1 MSTNTITVTSSST
14 ISVVTIG
21 TQGLELTGSAGGIAI
36 YDSTNSQWIDSA
48 STRAQS
54 LTAKLYNLQ
63 FTAGGA
69 TVTGVLDEDN
79 LNSNSA
85 VKLATQQSIKA
96 YVDAQVTA
104 QDLDLTD
111 GSTTIA
117 IDLDSETLSILG
129 GTGITSAAS
138 GNGVT
143 ISITTEDVQDLV
155 GAMFS
160 SNTESGIAVTYQDA
174 DGTIDLNVDDFSIT
188 LTGDVTGS
196 GTVTN
201 LGDVSFA
208 TTITANSLVLGTDT
222 TGNYVATIAAG
233 EGIDVSGSGSETA
246 AITISAEDATSSNKG
261 IASFASADFVLSSG
275 AVTVKPAQTTI
286 TSITNAALVVGRDAD
301 NDIDFAT
308 DDTVIFRAAGADQVK
323 LIDGVLAPVT
333 DNDVDLGTA
342 SLQFKDAYINGTL
355 EADAITIA
363 GITLAETI
371 SDTVGAMVSN
381 NTETNI
387 TVTYQDDDNTLDF
400 VIGTLNQDTTGTA
413 QLATTVTVSA
423 NNSTDE
429 TVYPVFVDGATGAQ
443 GAETDTGL
451 NYNPSSGMLTSAG
464 FTGALTGNASTAT
477 LLESARTIGGV
488 SFNGSAAI
496 VPATITVAD
505 TNDATSFVGLFES
518 ATGDLAPKTDAA
530 LLYNASNGTLT
541 STIITATT
549 AFVPDA
555 SDGASLGTSALEF
568 SDLYL
573 ADGAVVN
580 FGDDQEV
587 TLTHV
592 HDTGLLLNGAMQLQ
606 FNDAS
611 QFIQA
616 PDATTLD
623 INATAEVEINA
634 TLLDVNAN
642 INASGTYVGAGLM
655 TTGGNIVIPDAGY
668 IGSAS
673 DTDAIQIEADGD
685 IVLSQDLAVTGTLG
699 VTGVATLASH
709 LELGDNDQIKVG
721 AAADMLLYHDATNS
735 YLTNKTGVMKIA
747 TETSGIA
754 VQIGHGTS
762 ETTFG
767 DNVTITGDLTIN
779 GATTTVATT
788 NLTVTDPLVKYA
800 QAYTGTA
807 YDSGIII
814 TRGNGSATDT
824 ANRGFIWDASAQEFA
839 TIAANTEDGT
849 TAGNVTINDYV
860 NLHVGALTSD
870 DRSTLTGGLT
880 IADGGQIGSASDAD
894 AIAIGSDGDVTL
906 TQDLELQHDGAILS
920 FGANDEVTLTHVH
933 DTGLLL
939 NGAMA
944 LQFNDASQSIN
955 APNATTLDINATAEI
970 ELNATL
976 LDVNANINASGT
988 YIGAGLMT
996 TGGNIVIPDAG
1007 YIGSVS
1013 DTDAIQIEAD
1023 GDIVMSQDLQVV
1035 GTLDVNSSADIAGD
1049 LTLSAGA
1056 DGALRFSAAS
1066 SVKIKDNEGASLV
1079 FEEADAAYMT
1089 FVTTDSSE
1097 AVKFDKALDINA
1109 AVQVD
1114 ATFTSGVDGQ
1124 GYDTIF
1130 YGDTASANMT
1140 WDTSADDL
1148 IFNGGAGLIVPE
1160 GQLTLGSTAIT
1171 STASE
1176 LNKLDGAT
1184 VVVAEINYLDLG
1196 TTAIGTAVASKAVVL
1211 DSSKDYTGIRN
1222 LTVSGELDAATGDFS
1237 GAVDI
1242 AGDLTL
1248 SAGADGALTFGA
1260 ASSVKVIDNNGAALV
1275 FEEADNAY
1283 MTFVTTDSSEAVKFD
1298 KALDINAAVQIDA
1311 AFTSGVDG
1319 QGYDTKFFGDTSG
1332 AYLMWDTSGDKL
1344 LTAGGANI
1352 DIVKDKLLIGGVA
1365 VTTTAAE
1372 LNILDTVTAVAG
1384 ELNALDLGS
1393 TAVGTAIA
1401 SKAVI
1406 LDSNKDYTGI
1416 RNLTI
1421 SGELDA
1427 ATLDISSSIDVAG
1440 NSVLASVDVTGL
1452 ATAATFEPDGDTA
1465 AGDNAAIG
1473 YTDAEGLILTGQ
1485 GTTND
1490 VTIKNDAD
1498 ADVIEIPT
1506 GTTNVTIAG
1515 TLGTGGAITSGAG
1528 LLIADAGT
1536 IGSASDT
1543 NAIAIS
1549 SAGLVSLSATN
1560 ALKLNAGTT
1569 AQRPTGA
1576 AGHIRYNSTLSQF
1589 EGYGSAWGSL
1599 GGGATGGGSDTVFV
1613 ENADDVTTNYTITSG
1628 KNAMS
1633 VGPIT
1638 VEAGVVVT
1646 IPSGSR
1652 WVVL

>member
-1 MSTNTITVTSSST
+1 MSTNSITVTGGSGINTITVTDSSN
-14 ISVVTIG
+14 ISVVTVG
-21 TQGLELTGSAGGIAI
+21 TQGLELVGSNGGIAI
-36 YDSTNSQWIDSA
+36 YDLTNTQWVDSA

-54 LTAKLYNLQ
+54 LTAKLYNLS

-79 LNSNSA
+79 LGSDSA

-155 GAMFS
+155 GAMFT

-174 DGTIDLNVDDFSIT
+174 DGTIDLNVDDFDIT

-208 TTITANSLVLGTDT
+208 ATIAANSVALGTDT

-246 AITISAEDATSSNKG
+246 GVTISAEDATSSNKG
-261 IASFASADFVLSSG
+261 VASFNSTDFTVSSG
-275 AVTVKPAQTTI
+275 AVTV
-286 TSITNAALVVGRDAD
+286 NAERVQ
-301 NDIDFAT
+301 DI
-308 DDTVIFRAAGADQVK
+308 
-323 LIDGVLAPVT
+323 
-333 DNDVDLGTA
+333 
-342 SLQFKDAYINGTL
+342 
-355 EADAITIA
+355 
-363 GITLAETI
+363 
-371 SDTVGAMVSN
+371 VGAMTTS
-381 NTETNI
+381 NTETGI
-387 TVTYQDDDNTLDF
+387 TVTYQDDDGTIDF
-400 VIGTLNQDTTGTA
+400 VVGTLNQDTTGNAATA
-413 QLATTVTVSA
+413 TALETARTIGGTSFNGTADIAVALSATATALATARTIGGTSFDGTSDIAVALSTQATTITVSA

-477 LLESARTIGGV
+477 TLETARTIGGV

-505 TNDATSFVGLFES
+505 TTDTTSFVALFES
-518 ATGDLAPKTDAA
+518 ATGDLAPKTDGA
-530 LLYNASNGTLT
+530 LLYNAGTGTLT
-541 STIITATT
+541 TTIITATT

-592 HDTGLLLNGAMQLQ
+592 ADTGLLLNSTMQLQ

-611 QFIQA
+611 QYIQA
-616 PDATTLD
+616 PNATTLD
-623 INATAEVEINA
+623 INATDEVEINA
-634 TLLDVNAN
+634 TLADINANLDV
-642 INASGTYVGAGLM
+642 SGTYVGGGTM
-655 TTGGNIVIPDAGY
+655 TTGGNVIIPDAGY

-685 IVLSQDLAVTGTLG
+685 IVMSQDLAVTGTLG
-699 VTGVATLASH
+699 VTGVATLGSH
-709 LELGDNDQIKVG
+709 LELGDSDEIKLGAGTDLQI
-721 AAADMLLYHDATNS
+721 YHDGTNS
-735 YLTNKTGVMKIA
+735 YVANKTGVLKLA

-762 ETTFG
+762 EVTFG
-767 DNVTITGDLTIN
+767 DNVTVTGDLTIN
-779 GATTTVATT
+779 GATTTVDTT

-814 TRGNGSATDT
+814 TRGNGSATNT

-880 IADGGQIGSASDAD
+880 IADDGQIGSASDTD
-894 AIAIGSDGDVTL
+894 AIAISSAGVITLSATTEASAIGTAALVVSGGVGIAKDVWIGDDLLLDSDAAVL
-906 TQDLELQHDGAILS
+906 K
-920 FGANDEVTLTHVH
+920 FGADQDVTLTHVA

-939 NGAMA
+939 NGTMA

-955 APNATTLDINATAEI
+955 APSATVLDINATDEI

-988 YIGAGLMT
+988 YVGAGLMT

-1007 YIGSVS
+1007 YIGSAS

-1023 GDIVMSQDLQVV
+1023 GDVVLSQDLAVT

-1056 DGALRFSAAS
+1056 DGALRFSVAS

-1079 FEEADAAYMT
+1079 FEEADNAYMT
-1089 FVTTDSSE
+1089 FVTTNSSE
-1097 AVKFDKALDINA
+1097 AIKFDKALDINA
-1109 AVQVD
+1109 AMQID
-1114 ATFTSGVDGQ
+1114 ATITIGANDQ
-1124 GYDTIF
+1124 GYDVIF

-1160 GQLTLGSTAIT
+1160 GQFTLGSTAVT
-1171 STASE
+1171 S
-1176 LNKLDGAT
+1176 
-1184 VVVAEINYLDLG
+1184 
-1196 TTAIGTAVASKAVVL
+1196 
-1211 DSSKDYTGIRN
+1211 
-1222 LTVSGELDAATGDFS
+1222 
-1237 GAVDI
+1237 
-1242 AGDLTL
+1242 
-1248 SAGADGALTFGA
+1248 
-1260 ASSVKVIDNNGAALV
+1260 
-1275 FEEADNAY
+1275 
-1283 MTFVTTDSSEAVKFD
+1283 
-1298 KALDINAAVQIDA
+1298 
-1311 AFTSGVDG
+1311 
-1319 QGYDTKFFGDTSG
+1319 
-1332 AYLMWDTSGDKL
+1332 
-1344 LTAGGANI
+1344 
-1352 DIVKDKLLIGGVA
+1352 
-1365 VTTTAAE
+1365 TAAE
-1372 LNILDTVTAVAG
+1372 LNALDGITAVVG

-1393 TAVGTAIA
+1393 TAIGTAIA
-1401 SKAVI
+1401 SKAVV
-1406 LDSNKDYTGI
+1406 LDANKDYTGV
-1416 RNLTI
+1416 RNFTL

-1427 ATLDISSSIDVAG
+1427 GSLDISGDADIDGTLEADAMTLNGTAITTTATLSTGISNGNLPVFTSGVADDDFLRVAGTSIEGRSASEVLSDIGGQASLTFGISNTNAVKIDSASVADDEYARFTANGLESRSTAEVLSDIGASAVAGSSSIVTTGAL
-1440 NSVLASVDVTGL
+1440 NSGS
-1452 ATAATFEPDGDTA
+1452 
-1465 AGDNAAIG
+1465 
-1473 YTDAEGLILTGQ
+1473 
-1485 GTTND
+1485 
-1490 VTIKNDAD
+1490 
-1498 ADVIEIPT
+1498 
-1506 GTTNVTIAG
+1506 
-1515 TLGTGGAITSGAG
+1515 ITSGFG
-1528 LLIADAGT
+1528 TINNGSSTITTSGVVTSGSLLVGDAGT

-1543 NAIAIS
+1543 DAVAIS
-1549 SAGLVSLSATN
+1549 SAGQVSFSATN
-1560 ALKLNAGTT
+1560 AIKIPVGTT
-1569 AQRPTGA
+1569 AQRPSNA
-1576 AGHIRYNSTLSQF
+1576 AGLIRYNSTLGQF
-1589 EGYGSAWGSL
+1589 EGYTSAWGGL
-1599 GGGATGGGSDTVFV
+1599 GGGATGGGADQVFV
-1613 ENADDVTTNYTITSG
+1613 ENSDDVTTNYTITSG

-1638 VEAGVVVT
+1638 VESGVVVT

>member
-1 MSTNTITVTSSST
+1 MSTNSITVTGGSGINTITVTDSSN
-14 ISVVTIG
+14 ISVVTVG
-21 TQGLELTGSAGGIAI
+21 TQGLELVGSDGGIAI
-36 YDSTNSQWIDSA
+36 YDLTNTQYVDSA

-54 LTAKLYNLQ
+54 LTAKLYNLS

-79 LNSNSA
+79 LASNSA

-155 GAMFS
+155 GAMFT

-174 DGTIDLNVDDFSIT
+174 DGTIDLNVDDFDIT

-208 TTITANSLVLGTDT
+208 ATIAANSIALGTDT

-246 AITISAEDATSSNKG
+246 GVTISAEDATSSNKG
-261 IASFASADFVLSSG
+261 VASFNSTDFTVSSG
-275 AVTVKPAQTTI
+275 AVTV
-286 TSITNAALVVGRDAD
+286 NAERVQ
-301 NDIDFAT
+301 DI
-308 DDTVIFRAAGADQVK
+308 
-323 LIDGVLAPVT
+323 
-333 DNDVDLGTA
+333 
-342 SLQFKDAYINGTL
+342 
-355 EADAITIA
+355 
-363 GITLAETI
+363 
-371 SDTVGAMVSN
+371 VGAMTTS
-381 NTETNI
+381 NTETGI
-387 TVTYQDDDNTLDF
+387 TVTYQDDDGTIDF
-400 VIGTLNQDTTGTA
+400 VVGTLNQDTTGTA

-423 NNSTDE
+423 NNSADE
-429 TVYPVFVDGATGAQ
+429 TVFPVFVDGATGAQ

-451 NYNPSSGMLTSAG
+451 NYNPNSGLLTSAG
-464 FTGALTGNASTAT
+464 FSGAFAGALTGNASTAT
-477 LLESARTIGGV
+477 TLETARTIGGV

-505 TNDATSFVGLFES
+505 TTDTTSFVALFES
-518 ATGDLAPKTDAA
+518 ATGDLAPKTDGA
-530 LLYNASNGTLT
+530 LLYNAGTGTLT
-541 STIITATT
+541 TTIITATT

-592 HDTGLLLNGAMQLQ
+592 ADTGLLLNSTMQLQ

-616 PDATTLD
+616 PNATTLD
-623 INATAEVEINA
+623 INATDEVEINA
-634 TLLDVNAN
+634 TLADINANLDV
-642 INASGTYVGAGLM
+642 SGTYVGGGTM
-655 TTGGNIVIPDAGY
+655 TTGGNVIIPDAGY

-685 IVLSQDLAVTGTLG
+685 IVMSQDLAVTGTLG
-699 VTGVATLASH
+699 VTGVATLGSH
-709 LELGDNDQIKVG
+709 LELGDSDEIKLGAGTDLQI
-721 AAADMLLYHDATNS
+721 YHDGTNS
-735 YLTNKTGVMKIA
+735 YVANKTGVLKLA

-762 ETTFG
+762 EVTFG
-767 DNVTITGDLTIN
+767 DNVTVTGNLTIN
-779 GATTTVATT
+779 GDTTTVDTT

-814 TRGNGSATDT
+814 TRGNGSATNT

-880 IADGGQIGSASDAD
+880 IADDGQIGSASDTD
-894 AIAIGSDGDVTL
+894 AIAISSAGVITLSATTEASAIGTAALVVSGGVGIAKDVWIGDDLLLDSDAAVL
-906 TQDLELQHDGAILS
+906 K
-920 FGANDEVTLTHVH
+920 FGADQDVTLTHVA

-939 NGAMA
+939 NGTMA

-955 APNATTLDINATAEI
+955 APSATVLDINATDEI

-988 YIGAGLMT
+988 YVGAGLMT

-1007 YIGSVS
+1007 YIGSAS

-1023 GDIVMSQDLQVV
+1023 GDVVLSQDLAVT

-1056 DGALRFSAAS
+1056 DGALRFSVAS

-1079 FEEADAAYMT
+1079 FEEADNAYMT
-1089 FVTTDSSE
+1089 FVTTNSSE
-1097 AVKFDKALDINA
+1097 AIKFDKALDINA
-1109 AVQVD
+1109 AMQID
-1114 ATFTSGVDGQ
+1114 ATITIGANDQ
-1124 GYDTIF
+1124 GYDVIF

-1160 GQLTLGSTAIT
+1160 GQFTLGSTAVT
-1171 STASE
+1171 STAAE
-1176 LNKLDGAT
+1176 LNALDGITA
-1184 VVVAEINYLDLG
+1184 VVGELNALDLG
-1196 TTAIGTAVASKAVVL
+1196 ATAIGTAVASKAVVL
-1211 DSSKDYTGIRN
+1211 DANKDYTGVRN
-1222 LTVSGELDAATGDFS
+1222 FTLSGELDAGSLDISGDADIDGTLEADAITLNGTAITAT
-1237 GAVDI
+1237 A
-1242 AGDLTL
+1242 TL
-1248 SAGADGALTFGA
+1248 STGISNTN
-1260 ASSVKVIDNNGAALV
+1260 VPV
-1275 FEEADNAY
+1275 
-1283 MTFVTTDSSEAVKFD
+1283 
-1298 KALDINAAVQIDA
+1298 
-1311 AFTSGVDG
+1311 FTSGVADDDFLRVAG
-1319 QGYDTKFFGDTSG
+1319 TSIEG
-1332 AYLMWDTSGDKL
+1332 RS
-1344 LTAGGANI
+1344 
-1352 DIVKDKLLIGGVA
+1352 
-1365 VTTTAAE
+1365 AAE
-1372 LNILDTVTAVAG
+1372 VLSDIGASAVAG
-1384 ELNALDLGS
+1384 
-1393 TAVGTAIA
+1393 
-1401 SKAVI
+1401 
-1406 LDSNKDYTGI
+1406 
-1416 RNLTI
+1416 
-1421 SGELDA
+1421 
-1427 ATLDISSSIDVAG
+1427 SSSIVTTGALNAG
-1440 NSVLASVDVTGL
+1440 S
-1452 ATAATFEPDGDTA
+1452 
-1465 AGDNAAIG
+1465 
-1473 YTDAEGLILTGQ
+1473 
-1485 GTTND
+1485 
-1490 VTIKNDAD
+1490 
-1498 ADVIEIPT
+1498 
-1506 GTTNVTIAG
+1506 
-1515 TLGTGGAITSGAG
+1515 ITSGFG
-1528 LLIADAGT
+1528 TINNGSSTITTSGVITGGSLLVGDAGT

-1543 NAIAIS
+1543 DAVAIS
-1549 SAGLVSLSATN
+1549 SAGQVSFSATN
-1560 ALKLNAGTT
+1560 AIKVPVGTT
-1569 AQRPTGA
+1569 AQRPSNA
-1576 AGHIRYNSTLSQF
+1576 AGLMRYNSTLGQF
-1589 EGYGSAWGSL
+1589 EGYTSAWGSL

-1613 ENADDVTTNYTITSG
+1613 ENSDDVTTNYTITSG

-1638 VEAGVVVT
+1638 VESGVVVT

>member
-155 GAMFS
+155 GAMFT